1 MDTLEREK
9 EKERRRRRRQRNEM
23 LLLLLLLLLRHV
35 ACTLKQMVGAEMLAL
50 IDVFNDAP
58 LDVLTIMRY

>member
-23 LLLLLLLLLRHV
+23 LLLLLLLRHV

>member
-1 MDTLEREK
+1 MELMWTHWRGRK
-9 EKERRRRRRQRNEM
+9 RERRRRRRQRNEM
-23 LLLLLLLLLRHV
+23 LLLLLLRHV

>member
-1 MDTLEREK
+1 MDTLERER

-23 LLLLLLLLLRHV
+23 LLLLLLLLRHV